1 MSQEKD
7 SKAGPLTQFM
17 VEDHRRLDALWQ
29 SAARD
34 RQHIDQA
41 AYDQFRAGLLRHIGM
56 EEKIVLPALQR
67 LQRGTPFAHAD
78 QLRLDHGALAA
89 LLMPTP
95 TPAILEAIEA
105 ILSQHNRWEEGADG
119 LYAASD
125 QLLAAEADAIV
136 ATLRAAPQVK
146 VTPHADSPAVKKNVL
161 AALQRAGYS
170 LGLTNDPPA

>member
-17 VEDHRRLDALWQ
+17 VEDHRRLDALWR
-29 SAARD
+29 SAVRD
-34 RQHIDQA
+34 RPHIDQA

-56 EEKIVLPALQR
+56 EEKIILPALLR
-67 LQRGTPFAHAD
+67 LQSGTPFAHAA

-95 TPAILEAIEA
+95 MPAILEAIEA
-105 ILSQHNRWEEGADG
+105 ILSKHNRWEEGPDG

-125 QLLAAEADAIV
+125 QLLASEANALV
-136 ATLRAAPQVK
+136 AALRAAPEVK
-146 VTPHADSPAVKKNVL
+146 VTPHADSPAVKKNLL

-170 LGLTNDPPA
+170 CRLTETL